1 MRLRVKPLPTIV
13 IAALLLIS
21 VQISTGALVLT
32 QTADPI
38 ESIRQQYAIINK
50 GMAGYKTV
58 KKQLSGFSAEGGEL
72 IAYFEGQSIMLIT
85 ATYYGEM
92 GKTVEEYYYW
102 RERPIFVLRTEL
114 RYDKSFS
121 SKVVRTTD
129 SRFYFA
135 NNRLI
140 RWIDENQKQMKPGS
154 DEYQKNQDEYLASA
168 RKFARAARSKARTIE
183 A

>member
-1 MRLRVKPLPTIV
+1 MRLRVKLLQTIV
-13 IAALLLIS
+13 ITALLIIS
-21 VQISTGALVLT
+21 VQSKSGAVS
-32 QTADPI
+32 QTPDPI

-50 GMAGYKTV
+50 GMPTYRTV

-72 IAYFEGQSIMLIT
+72 VAYFEGQSIMLIT

-102 RERPIFVLRTEL
+102 REQPIFVLRTEL
-114 RYDKSFS
+114 RYDKPFS
-121 SKVVRTTD
+121 SKVVRRAD

-140 RWIDENQKQMKPGS
+140 RWIDEDQKQVKPGS
-154 DEYQKNQDEYLASA
+154 AEYQKNQDEYLASA
-168 RKFARAARSKARTIE
+168 RKFARAARSKDLTIE